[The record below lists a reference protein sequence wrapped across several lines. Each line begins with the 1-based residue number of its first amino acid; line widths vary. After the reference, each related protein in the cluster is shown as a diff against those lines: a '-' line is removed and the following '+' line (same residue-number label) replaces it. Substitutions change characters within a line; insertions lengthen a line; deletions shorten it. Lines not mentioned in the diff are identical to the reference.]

1 MAAISI
7 VLTAITYGLLFSN
20 VTFTDMMKEEV
31 QQNFQD
37 DEDIQQFLEDYGVTM
52 DGEDTL

>member
-1 MAAISI
+1 
-7 VLTAITYGLLFSN
+7 
-20 VTFTDMMKEEV
+20 MMKEEV

-37 DEDIQQFLEDYGVTM
+37 DEDMQQFLEDYGIPM

>member
-1 MAAISI
+1 
-7 VLTAITYGLLFSN
+7 
-20 VTFTDMMKEEV
+20 MMKEEV